1 MAAIII
7 RTHESKTPGED
18 FASEE
23 RKGRWRELPCP
34 LTVKL
39 FHAAGWLASPGY
51 EWVCRAVDRRLAL
64 PTASI
69 KKSLLSFHCETF
81 IFLSIFG
88 KTGNSVV
95 FLLFFLNGE
104 KELGDLFNRKK
115 TSITLR
121 DLERDLLNFNMT
133 RFFPTLMGS

>member
-1 MAAIII
+1 MATIII

-69 KKSLLSFHCETF
+69 EKSLSSFHGETF
-81 IFLSIFG
+81 IFPSIFG
-88 KTGNSVV
+88 KIGSSVV
-95 FLLFFLNGE
+95 FLLFFQVGKRNSAIFSTG
-104 KELGDLFNRKK
+104 RK
-115 TSITLR
+115 L
-121 DLERDLLNFNMT
+121 
-133 RFFPTLMGS
+133 P